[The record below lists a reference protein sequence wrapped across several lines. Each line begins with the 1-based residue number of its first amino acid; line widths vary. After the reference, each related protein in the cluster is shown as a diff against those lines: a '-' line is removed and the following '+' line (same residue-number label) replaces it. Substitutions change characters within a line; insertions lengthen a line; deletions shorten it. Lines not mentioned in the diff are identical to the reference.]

1 MSCPPPRPPKVSFLV
16 TPSDTS
22 PAADEK
28 KECEL
33 TYSMCLQCGTE
44 MHLIKTKWV
53 CPKCKWIIG
62 CCD

>member
-1 MSCPPPRPPKVSFLV
+1 M